1 MNENITLND
10 PDHRDKVLSSGRQ
23 TVLRLNSLTQIDI
36 QKE

>member
-10 PDHRDKVLSSGRQ
+10 PDHRVLSSGRQ
-23 TVLRLNSLTQIDI
+23 IVLRLNSLTQIDI